1 MPNPPVP
8 QAAMFN
14 SMNAVRLTQARVINM
29 QRMVTVTTPQFAQD
43 QVDAMHKDP
52 ATVVHTI
59 DQKTWVTLAGWL
71 DPANAVVQ
79 CRGTGLTVKVNRK
92 DKMTAALLP
101 ISDGFPKATLRFTVA
116 GADSAPQ
123 KSERKLETHLNIDGG
138 SLLLDMAFKA
148 NTYDEVF
155 TAMTAP
161 GSDIRVEIEFA
172 HPYQVQVHVPAPKP
186 AQPPPQ
192 PHPPVPTPRPPA
204 PPPHPVQTHP
214 PAPPPRPRVVVKTAV
229 VMPKVQPAKPVVKM
243 GRATPPPAPKP
254 APKPVPVKKIQT
266 PPPHWIVV
274 PPPPPA
280 SDTITYRDEILS
292 GQKISIPIAH
302 TQTET
307 DVFPD
312 LRLHTQTG
320 WGQVPEHRKLLYL
333 DSPRADTF
341 FYLPTTFKLGCY
353 SDVAAGPAGS
363 RLPLQVELYPGPD
376 GNERIKATLIALP
389 CVEDQEREDLRT
401 HLCQDVLQRQ
411 QPFVNLEMKSGLQA
425 SFIADFTAGTAT
437 GQQSLPSNIAFQAVE
452 VVPDQRLVLRFD
464 MPAESYS
471 IFCEILKFGI
481 FGKVKLSDP
490 GKSMEAEIDVRLQLQ
505 DLVTNQLQ
513 VQQIPPD
520 VPTAAPSGPADAP
533 APAAPAGTLKLQN
546 LLDFPVIPSSVKVH
560 YLNVANTSHLVFEAE
575 TATVTLPDGQLPAQ
589 SDPNS
594 TLTFPTKPQQL
605 LAWDATVVETG
616 QLKVQGGAPQDWLD
630 RVNRDPS
637 LQPREIQLQL
647 EPVISSAIRDR
658 VQLMRLH
665 LFKDGDPK
673 VRNSLELTPSSPA
686 PKLKIPVSMAELAV
700 EGGQR
705 NFSVEYETVASDG
718 SISLPQRVAIDPDAT
733 NLPIQAIVE
742 TPKSIFTVEYDGDAG
757 VTRKELDRK
766 AAADL
771 MDDLRSKGGHWR
783 FSVKE
788 PEATTT
794 PTSTTTGTTTS
805 ATTTTTP
812 TTGSSD
818 SSAPTTTTNT
828 PATTPAKPS
837 GPDVTVVTDLAAIAL
852 QDGTLLRIFVVLKPP
867 TDDVG
872 QQSSFVLDAKNF
884 ATFNWHPEGF
894 VVPPFRYEI
903 SYFYKGNQVKKSSGT
918 SSNLALILDPP
929 PLS

>member
-1 MPNPPVP
+1 MGK
-8 QAAMFN
+8 
-14 SMNAVRLTQARVINM
+14 
-29 QRMVTVTTPQFAQD
+29 VT
-43 QVDAMHKDP
+43 
-52 ATVVHTI
+52 
-59 DQKTWVTLAGWL
+59 
-71 DPANAVVQ
+71 
-79 CRGTGLTVKVNRK
+79 
-92 DKMTAALLP
+92 
-101 ISDGFPKATLRFTVA
+101 
-116 GADSAPQ
+116 
-123 KSERKLETHLNIDGG
+123 
-138 SLLLDMAFKA
+138 
-148 NTYDEVF
+148 
-155 TAMTAP
+155 
-161 GSDIRVEIEFA
+161 
-172 HPYQVQVHVPAPKP
+172 
-186 AQPPPQ
+186 
-192 PHPPVPTPRPPA
+192 PH
-204 PPPHPVQTHP
+204 
-214 PAPPPRPRVVVKTAV
+214 
-229 VMPKVQPAKPVVKM
+229 
-243 GRATPPPAPKP
+243 PAPKP
-254 APKPVPVKKIQT
+254 APKPVPVKKVQ
-266 PPPHWIVV
+266 PLPQHWNVV
-274 PPPPPA
+274 PPAPPA
-280 SDTITYRDEILS
+280 SDTITYRNEILS

-302 TQTET
+302 AQTET

-312 LRLHTQTG
+312 LRMHTQTG
-320 WGQVPEHRKLLYL
+320 WDQVPEHPKLLYL

-425 SFIADFTAGTAT
+425 TFIEDFAAGTAT

-464 MPAESYS
+464 MPAQSYS

-481 FGKVKLSDP
+481 FGRVKLSDP
-490 GKSMEAEIDVRLQLQ
+490 GKNMEAEIAVRLQLQ
-505 DLVTNQLQ
+505 DLVTNLLQ
-513 VQQIPPD
+513 VQHIPPD
-520 VPTAAPSGPADAP
+520 VPSATPSGPTDAPTPTAPATPSGPADAP
-533 APAAPAGTLKLQN
+533 PPAPPEGILKLQN
-546 LLDFPVIPSSVKVH
+546 LLDFSVVPSSVKVH

-575 TATVTLPDGQLPAQ
+575 TATVTLPNGQLPPQ

-594 TLTFPTKPQQL
+594 TVTFPTRPQQL

-616 QLKVQGGAPQDWLD
+616 QLKVQGGTPKDWLD

-637 LQPREIQLQL
+637 LQPHDIQLQL
-647 EPVISSAIRDR
+647 EPVISSAIKDR

-673 VRNSLELTPSSPA
+673 VRSSLELTPNSGA
-686 PKLKIPVSMAELAV
+686 TKLKVPVTMAELAV

-705 NFSVEYETVASDG
+705 TFSVEYETVASDG
-718 SISLPQRVAIDPDAT
+718 NTSLPQRVAIDPDAT
-733 NLPIQAIVE
+733 SLVVQAIVE
-742 TPKSIFTVEYDGDAG
+742 TPKSIFTVEYDGDNG

-771 MDDLRSKGGHWR
+771 MNELRSKGGHWR

-788 PEATTT
+788 PEVM
-794 PTSTTTGTTTS
+794 PTATGTTTS
-805 ATTTTTP
+805 PFATGKPTTTTT
-812 TTGSSD
+812 SSD
-818 SSAPTTTTNT
+818 SSASTTTTST
-828 PATTPAKPS
+828 PATTPAKP
-837 GPDVTVVTDLAAIAL
+837 GPDVTVVTDLAAIGL

-884 ATFNWHPEGF
+884 ATFTWHPEGF

-918 SSNLALILDPP
+918 SSSLALILDPP
-929 PLS
+929 PLT

>member
-71 DPANAVVQ
+71 DPQNAVVQ

-116 GADSAPQ
+116 STTSDQ
-123 KSERKLETHLNIDGG
+123 KKSERKLETHLNIDGG

-243 GRATPPPAPKP
+243 GRA
-254 APKPVPVKKIQT
+254 
-266 PPPHWIVV
+266 

-302 TQTET
+302 AQTET

-376 GNERIKATLIALP
+376 GNERIKATLMALP
-389 CVEDQEREDLRT
+389 CVEDQERED
-401 HLCQDVLQRQ
+401 
-411 QPFVNLEMKSGLQA
+411 
-425 SFIADFTAGTAT
+425 
-437 GQQSLPSNIAFQAVE
+437 
-452 VVPDQRLVLRFD
+452 
-464 MPAESYS
+464 
-471 IFCEILKFGI
+471 
-481 FGKVKLSDP
+481 
-490 GKSMEAEIDVRLQLQ
+490 
-505 DLVTNQLQ
+505 
-513 VQQIPPD
+513 
-520 VPTAAPSGPADAP
+520 
-533 APAAPAGTLKLQN
+533 
-546 LLDFPVIPSSVKVH
+546 
-560 YLNVANTSHLVFEAE
+560 
-575 TATVTLPDGQLPAQ
+575 
-589 SDPNS
+589 
-594 TLTFPTKPQQL
+594 
-605 LAWDATVVETG
+605 
-616 QLKVQGGAPQDWLD
+616 
-630 RVNRDPS
+630 
-637 LQPREIQLQL
+637 
-647 EPVISSAIRDR
+647 
-658 VQLMRLH
+658 
-665 LFKDGDPK
+665 
-673 VRNSLELTPSSPA
+673 
-686 PKLKIPVSMAELAV
+686 
-700 EGGQR
+700 
-705 NFSVEYETVASDG
+705 
-718 SISLPQRVAIDPDAT
+718 
-733 NLPIQAIVE
+733 
-742 TPKSIFTVEYDGDAG
+742 
-757 VTRKELDRK
+757 
-766 AAADL
+766 
-771 MDDLRSKGGHWR
+771 
-783 FSVKE
+783 
-788 PEATTT
+788 
-794 PTSTTTGTTTS
+794 
-805 ATTTTTP
+805 
-812 TTGSSD
+812 
-818 SSAPTTTTNT
+818 
-828 PATTPAKPS
+828 
-837 GPDVTVVTDLAAIAL
+837 
-852 QDGTLLRIFVVLKPP
+852 
-867 TDDVG
+867 
-872 QQSSFVLDAKNF
+872 
-884 ATFNWHPEGF
+884 
-894 VVPPFRYEI
+894 
-903 SYFYKGNQVKKSSGT
+903 
-918 SSNLALILDPP
+918 
-929 PLS
+929 